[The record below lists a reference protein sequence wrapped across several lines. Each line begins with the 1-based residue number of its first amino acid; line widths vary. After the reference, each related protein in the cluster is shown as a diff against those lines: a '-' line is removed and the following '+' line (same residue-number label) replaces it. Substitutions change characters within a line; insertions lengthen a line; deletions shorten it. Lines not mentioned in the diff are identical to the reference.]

1 MNTRDQNEATEANL
15 NQDDVENNIK
25 PESEKSSMH
34 TETRYYAPIEY
45 NNINTHI
52 DVTVSDKNQAN
63 LNPNNSNQN
72 NNINIEN
79 NVIITTTTTTTT
91 STVEQDV
98 KLAPS
103 LTLTPEQA
111 SKNVKKILSIYGLE
125 EDFDNIP
132 DEVAQCAIC
141 WRELHGT
148 GDIVEVLPCHSSHSF
163 HRRCLQS
170 WFEKRATCPM
180 CSKQFPEYAA
190 YVSSLNNSQQ
200 QQQAVDQPARQEN
213 ESDLSGFFI
222 GFCCCPFILVSLP
235 FIAVF
240 YATRLTIRCC
250 RRRNQ

>member
-1 MNTRDQNEATEANL
+1 MNTHNQNEATEANL
-15 NQDDVENNIK
+15 NENDIENNIN
-25 PESEKSSMH
+25 PESEKSSIH
-34 TETRYYAPIEY
+34 TETTYFAPIEY
-45 NNINTHI
+45 NHINTHI
-52 DVTVSDKNQAN
+52 DVIVSDGNQTN
-63 LNPNNSNQN
+63 LNNNYNNQN
-72 NNINIEN
+72 NNNIENN
-79 NVIITTTTTTTT
+79 NVIITSTSTTTTT
-91 STVEQDV
+91 VEQDTQ
-98 KLAPS
+98 LAPS

-148 GDIVEVLPCHSSHSF
+148 GDIVEVLPCHPTHSF

-200 QQQAVDQPARQEN
+200 PQQQADQPARPEN